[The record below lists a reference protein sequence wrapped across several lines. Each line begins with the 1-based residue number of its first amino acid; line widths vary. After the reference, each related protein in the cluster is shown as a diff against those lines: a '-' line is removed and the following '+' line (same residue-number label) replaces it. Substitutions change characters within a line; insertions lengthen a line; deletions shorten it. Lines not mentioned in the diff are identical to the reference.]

1 MLFVLTAAA
10 KQWIQDHPGQV
21 PVMSEFRVGSG
32 FGYFPTDD
40 MTDLQGDMLYTGTP
54 SGKILTSGVFLY
66 EAVMDSSVGP
76 FHWGEVGFYRNEV
89 LFAIG
94 SQSTQVWK
102 AATIGSMTGNQA
114 VISAYIHPSSELSAA
129 EVGNSSNELNVHVV
143 PNIAQLPPAHLAFP
157 NVVIVPSPITPTLS
171 VLATASGRS
180 WSLVGWELLQFQG
193 ELVSATANTL
203 TIGDDVP
210 PPILSGEYIISILS
224 GPASGLVRSAV
235 AYDAIAKRFTLDQPL
250 PFTPLAG
257 DTVRVMQSRIASSVE
272 NLPPMLWQLD
282 PNLVASDLNQLMDL
296 GIFFSP
302 LLRRDGSNGMLSAL
316 DMGGNKV
323 FNLATPEL
331 NTDAA
336 TKGYVDEQI
345 SEFATHQDV
354 EDAVSGLATESYV
367 NSSIANLADKS
378 YVSSEISAATAGLA
392 SETYVDSAVS
402 TAVTGL
408 ATEAFATQAAA
419 DSVVGLASEAYVTAQ
434 VTGLASESYVDSA
447 VSTATTGMATEA
459 FVNNAVA
466 DLASTDY
473 VDNAINGIPLADLAR
488 LDGSLPFTGDLDLG
502 THAITNLADPQ
513 SPQGAATKAY
523 VDSAVADLASTTY
536 VDSAVSTAVTG
547 LATEAFAT
555 QAAADSVVGLAS
567 ESYVAAQ
574 VAGLAS
580 EAFVESEI
588 TEALMEY
595 ATQSYVGSAVSAA
608 VTGLATE
615 AYVTSAL
622 VGRVTTTELNAAIAD
637 FATEDYVNSA
647 VSNLVDQAYVA
658 SEISEAT
665 AGMATESFVISATSG
680 LASEAFV
687 TSAVSTAVS
696 GLATEAFAT
705 QAAADSI
712 VGLASESYVAAQV
725 AGLASEA
732 YVDTEIG
739 DALVGYATEAYV
751 DDAIENLPP
760 PGVTES
766 QMNNAIAAALTGYA
780 TESFVTTAISNIP
793 TPEAIETPGGWTIS
807 EVGGNLV
814 FRLNGVAKATL
825 DTDANLSVEGSGE
838 FLSLKYL
845 SYLQEPAVNLGTITD
860 STIEID
866 PSNGTT
872 VSFTID
878 VEATQIDVTLLEG
891 QFVTLVVGLLQES
904 TITWTDVVWADGI
917 DPDFSIGTRN
927 IVHLWRT
934 GTTTF
939 GTKIGEFGEF

>member
-10 KQWIQDHPGQV
+10 KQWIQDHPGQL

-40 MTDLQGDMLYTGTP
+40 MTDLQGDVLYTGTP
-54 SGKILTSGVFLY
+54 SGKSLPSGTFLY

-76 FHWGEVGFYRNEV
+76 FHWGEVGFYRNAV

-94 SQSTQVWK
+94 SQSTQAWK
-102 AATIGSMTGNQA
+102 AATVGSMAGSHA

-157 NVVIVPSPITPTLS
+157 NVVLVPSPIAPTLS

-180 WSLVGWELLQFQG
+180 WSLAGWESMRFQG
-193 ELVSATANTL
+193 NLVSATANTL

-210 PPILSGEYIISILS
+210 PPSLPGEYLISILS

-235 AYDAIAKRFTLDQPL
+235 AYDAVAKRFTLDQPL
-250 PFTPLAG
+250 PVTPLAG
-257 DTVRVMQSRIASSVE
+257 DTVRVMQSNIASSVE
-272 NLPPMLWQLD
+272 SLPPMLWQLD
-282 PNLVASDLNQLMDL
+282 PRLAASDINQLIDL
-296 GIFFSP
+296 DTFFDP

-323 FNLATPEL
+323 FNLATPTL

-336 TKGYVDEQI
+336 TKEYVDEQI
-345 SEFATHQDV
+345 VGLATQQDV

-378 YVSSEISAATAGLA
+378 YVSSEISTATSGLA

-408 ATEAFATQAAA
+408 ATET
-419 DSVVGLASEAYVTAQ
+419 
-434 VTGLASESYVDSA
+434 
-447 VSTATTGMATEA
+447 
-459 FVNNAVA
+459 
-466 DLASTDY
+466 
-473 VDNAINGIPLADLAR
+473 
-488 LDGSLPFTGDLDLG
+488 
-502 THAITNLADPQ
+502 
-513 SPQGAATKAY
+513 
-523 VDSAVADLASTTY
+523 
-536 VDSAVSTAVTG
+536 
-547 LATEAFAT
+547 
-555 QAAADSVVGLAS
+555 
-567 ESYVAAQ
+567 
-574 VAGLAS
+574 
-580 EAFVESEI
+580 
-588 TEALMEY
+588 
-595 ATQSYVGSAVSAA
+595 
-608 VTGLATE
+608 
-615 AYVTSAL
+615 
-622 VGRVTTTELNAAIAD
+622 
-637 FATEDYVNSA
+637 
-647 VSNLVDQAYVA
+647 
-658 SEISEAT
+658 
-665 AGMATESFVISATSG
+665 
-680 LASEAFV
+680 
-687 TSAVSTAVS
+687 
-696 GLATEAFAT
+696 FAT

-725 AGLASEA
+725 AGLASES

-751 DDAIENLPP
+751 DAAIENLPP

-807 EVGGNLV
+807 EVNGNLE

-872 VSFTID
+872 VSFIID
-878 VEATQIDVTLLEG
+878 VETTQIDVTLLEG

-917 DPDFSIGTRN
+917 DPNFSIGTRN
-927 IVHLWRT
+927 IVHLWRI